1 MKNLIKTIIFSFLVL
16 NMMASCGE
24 DKLPPEQFSTLS
36 VEKNKA
42 IVENTGLDLIGILEK
57 MRETKTV
64 DALGN
69 LIDISE
75 SGKSEGICEF
85 RNTGLFN
92 VLKVY
97 LDFTTGSK
105 QVDDIFKSII
115 DCKSEDPESVQEF
128 WDENVGTY
136 TWNKNLVDWDI
147 NLGGNSLIFKFPSSD
162 ASNTNDAT
170 CTIYN
175 YDGVYISNPADDEYS
190 GDLPVGVKADL
201 KVGST
206 TLVSFVFGASYNDDG
221 VPNAL
226 AADLLIEEF
235 KFEVDVT
242 NNTELISATYK
253 MWENNDQIMMLKAGV
268 NGLFTDENVEDN
280 TVHHSETYSYVCD
293 YVWNQSLQ
301 EWVEVYCNDVD
312 EWDEVEFEEIANSAN
327 AEFQVLNIALRG
339 EINVKGLV
347 DQVRKIED
355 DYDDEE
361 IDEEEYCDQISDEL
375 NKYLNLRLV
384 NTTNNEIMAK
394 AQAYVV
400 FEDDYYYEDYYVSFR
415 LTFGDGSPIDMETY
429 FEEGFDDF
437 VDSLNDLLEDISS
450 DYDIDFDP
458 IEY

>member
-1 MKNLIKTIIFSFLVL
+1 
-16 NMMASCGE
+16 
-24 DKLPPEQFSTLS
+24 
-36 VEKNKA
+36 
-42 IVENTGLDLIGILEK
+42 
-57 MRETKTV
+57 
-64 DALGN
+64 
-69 LIDISE
+69 
-75 SGKSEGICEF
+75 
-85 RNTGLFN
+85 
-92 VLKVY
+92 
-97 LDFTTGSK
+97 
-105 QVDDIFKSII
+105 
-115 DCKSEDPESVQEF
+115 
-128 WDENVGTY
+128 
-136 TWNKNLVDWDI
+136 
-147 NLGGNSLIFKFPSSD
+147 
-162 ASNTNDAT
+162 
-170 CTIYN
+170 
-175 YDGVYISNPADDEYS
+175 
-190 GDLPVGVKADL
+190 
-201 KVGST
+201 
-206 TLVSFVFGASYNDDG
+206 
-221 VPNAL
+221 
-226 AADLLIEEF
+226 
-235 KFEVDVT
+235 
-242 NNTELISATYK
+242 
-253 MWENNDQIMMLKAGV
+253 MMLKAGV